1 MTARRV
7 LVVAAH
13 PDDEV
18 LGCGGA
24 MARHAA
30 DGDEVHVVLVAEGA
44 TSRHV
49 RRDADGHDDELE
61 ALRAA
66 AAAAAARLG
75 ARPPVFLGLPDNRL
89 DEVPFLDLV
98 KAIEGAI
105 GAVAPDVVY
114 THHGG
119 DLNQDHRLVQA
130 AVLTALRP
138 QPGTKPTAVYAFEVL
153 SSSEWAAPAAHAAF
167 LPQRFVNITGQ
178 LAAKLA
184 AMACY
189 RSELR
194 DFPHPRSLPG
204 VETLARLRGTTCGFA
219 AAEAFMVLREVIA

>member
-1 MTARRV
+1 MGKTV

-30 DGDEVHVVLVAEGA
+30 AGDDVHIVLVAEGV
-44 TSRHV
+44 TSR
-49 RRDADGHDDELE
+49 DAARAAADRGDDLE
-61 ALRAA
+61 VLRTAARAA
-66 AAAAAARLG
+66 AACLG
-75 ARPPVFLGLPDNRL
+75 ARAPQSHGQPDNRL

-98 KAIEGAI
+98 KTIEAVVEQ
-105 GAVAPDVVY
+105 VAPDVVY

-138 QPGTKPTAVYAFEVL
+138 LPGVRPTALYAFEVL
-153 SSSEWAAPAAHAAF
+153 SSSEWTAPTAHTAF
-167 LPQRFVNITGQ
+167 LPQRFVNITDH

-184 AMACY
+184 ALACY

-194 DFPHPRSLPG
+194 DFPHPRSLQG
-204 VETLARLRGTTCGFA
+204 VETLARLRGMTCGFA
-219 AAEAFMVLREVIA
+219 AAEAFAVLREVVA